1 MNTKE
6 KVNELRASML
16 KEGMDFYIVP
26 SGDPHQSEYVCD
38 HFKGREYM
46 SGFTGSAGTLLVSKS
61 QAGLWT
67 DGRYFIMAE
76 KELQGSDIQLF
87 KMDVEGYPSL
97 KSWIYNQGSPGQVI
111 GVDGRLISTK
121 TYKHYMSF
129 FNKKDM
135 VLSLDHDLVGRIWP
149 DRPRLPEN
157 PIFDHD
163 LSFCGMSRQD
173 KIDQVRNK
181 MKGLLN
187 DKGVEGYLIS
197 SLDDLAWLFNIRG
210 SDILD
215 TPVALSYGLI
225 TDSTVELYINLK
237 KIPDDLKENLIKE
250 GLVINSYEGIEKR
263 LSAYN
268 GSSICF
274 DPSRVNALLYTSLP
288 ESVEKVEIRDIT
300 TELKAIKND
309 IEIKNYENA
318 QVRDGVAM
326 VKFIHWLKNKP
337 LEDGMTEYRAA
348 EQLEDFRSQGDNYRG
363 KSFESIAAY
372 LENAAMMHYHPKK
385 DGSKVLDKKGFF
397 LMDSGGQYL
406 DGTTDITRTFQMG
419 PLTEEEK
426 TDYTLVLKGHINLC
440 KAKFLK
446 GTLGLQLDILA
457 RQPLWEA
464 GIDYKCGTGHGLGYF
479 LGVHE
484 GPQSISTRLI
494 DVVIEEGM
502 ITTIEPGVYKEGSH
516 GIRIENTVLTVK
528 DQKTPS
534 GQFLKF
540 QTLSYCPIDLE
551 PVMVELLS
559 ESERQWLNDYHQ
571 MVYEKLSPY
580 LDQDLKDYLKVVCK
594 AI

>member
-6 KVNELRASML
+6 KINELRANML

-46 SGFTGSAGTLLVSKS
+46 SGFSGSAGTLVISKS
-61 QAGLWT
+61 QACLWT
-67 DGRYFIMAE
+67 DGRYFIMADH
-76 KELQGSDIQLF
+76 ELKGSGIELF

-97 KSWIYNQGSPGQVI
+97 KSWIYKQGSPGQVI

-121 TYKHYMSF
+121 TYKDYKELF
-129 FNKKDM
+129 DKKDM
-135 VLSLDHDLVGRIWP
+135 VLSLDHDLVDRIWSN
-149 DRPRLPEN
+149 RPSLPED
-157 PIFDHD
+157 PIYDHD
-163 LSFCGMSRQD
+163 LSFCGISRQD
-173 KIDQVRNK
+173 KISQVRNK
-181 MKGLLN
+181 MKELLN
-187 DKGVEGYLIS
+187 GKGVEGYLIS

-225 TDSTVELYINLK
+225 TDSTVELYIDLK
-237 KIPDDLKENLIKE
+237 KIPDDLKEDLIKE
-250 GLVINSYEGIEKR
+250 GLVINAYESIEKR
-263 LSAYN
+263 LSAYE
-268 GSSICF
+268 GSSICL
-274 DPSRVNALLYTSLP
+274 DPSRVNALLFATLP
-288 ESVEKVEIRDIT
+288 ESVEKVELRDIIT
-300 TELKAIKND
+300 DLKAIKNQV
-309 IEIKNYENA
+309 EISNYENA

-326 VKFIHWLKNKP
+326 VKFIHWLKHHN
-337 LEDGMTEYRAA
+337 LEDGTTEYDAA
-348 EQLEDFRSQGDNYRG
+348 DQLEGFRCQGDYYKG

-385 DGSKVLDKKGFF
+385 NASKVLEKKGFF

-419 PLTEEEK
+419 PLTDEEK
-426 TDYTLVLKGHINLC
+426 RDYTLVLKGHISLC

-457 RQPLWEA
+457 RQPLWDA

-484 GPQSISTRLI
+484 GPQSISTRFI
-494 DVVIEEGM
+494 NVPIEEGM
-502 ITTIEPGVYKEGSH
+502 VTTIEPGVYKEGSH

-528 DQKTPS
+528 DQNTPS

-540 QTLSYCPIDLE
+540 QTVSYCPIDLQ

-571 MVYEKLSPY
+571 MVYEKLSPH
-580 LDQDLKDYLKVVCK
+580 LDQDLKDYLKVICK